1 MSVGSELLPVLSGR
15 REVVAWMVLAFLT
28 TFLVTR
34 FVTHAIRSGMGPFRD
49 ASIGGV
55 HLHHEVYGIFLL
67 LGTGA
72 LEFTYRP
79 AGTWGTVLA
88 APFGAGGAR
97 TPAEVALW
105 LHLAGGSSSP

>member
-1 MSVGSELLPVLSGR
+1 MSVGSEFLPVLSGR
-15 REVVAWMVLAFLT
+15 REVVGWMVLAFLT

-34 FVTHAIRSGMGPFRD
+34 FVTHAIRSGTGPFRD

-67 LGTGA
+67 LGTGT

-88 APFGAGGAR
+88 VLFGAGAP
-97 TPAEVALW
+97 PALREVAVW
-105 LHLAGGSSSP
+105 LRPGGGDLDP